1 MKKCVMD
8 DFRVLRELES
18 LAEKAIDVLNHSREI
33 RTRSEASVLR
43 KSLQKILA
51 EKEEK
56 LEEILMKE
64 LIAVLGE
71 VAEFSKDKERSF
83 KSKDFKKLGKEISD
97 LLKQIKSED
106 GQKIK
111 INKPGWLPMRK

>member
-8 DFRVLRELES
+8 NFRVLRELEN

-33 RTRSEASVLR
+33 RSRSEAGVLR

-56 LEEILMKE
+56 LEEILMNE
-64 LIAVLGE
+64 LVFVLGK
-71 VAEFSKDKERSF
+71 VAEFFKDKERSF
-83 KSKDFKKLGKEISD
+83 KSEDFKELGNEISAFLEKIESKD
-97 LLKQIKSED
+97 A
-106 GQKIK
+106 QKIN
-111 INKPGWLPMRK
+111 INKPGELPMRK